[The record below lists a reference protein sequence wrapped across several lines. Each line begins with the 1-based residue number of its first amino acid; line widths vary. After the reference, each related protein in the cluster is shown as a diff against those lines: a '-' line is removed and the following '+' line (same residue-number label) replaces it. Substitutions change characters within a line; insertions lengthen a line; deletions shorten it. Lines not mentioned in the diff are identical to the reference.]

1 MNETPVITAF
11 LDANVLYPALLRDIL
26 LRLASRGAFY
36 ARWSGSFES
45 YSKAGHEIGFC

>member
-26 LRLASRGAFY
+26 LRLASRGAFH
-36 ARWSGSFES
+36 ARWSTQVHDEWMS
-45 YSKAGHEIGFC
+45 ALAA